1 MTSYQKLQHTNEL
14 LKDNIRELTRQ
25 LMIISIDSE
34 SAETRYIKSFYRL
47 KYREEHALWHG
58 DAGEFKSYGLS
69 KQIK

>member
-58 DAGEFKSYGLS
+58 DVGEFKSYGLNT
-69 KQIK
+69 KIK